1 MKDFAAKLAKK
12 RRDLGITQT
21 DFAEKMM
28 VSRQTVNRWESGAVL
43 PDIEKIADIADIL
56 GVSCDYLL
64 KDGVMEE
71 ADVGGEASEADRT
84 PGKLI
89 ENIVGAEVKL
99 DFCEDE
105 TDIDLYDVVCR
116 VVSISGNWLKVEF
129 DNKKTIVEKL
139 IPLSSVAS
147 IELVKEAES

>member
-71 ADVGGEASEADRT
+71 ADVCGEASEACRT

-116 VVSISGNWLKVEF
+116 VVSISGNWIKVEF

-147 IELVKEAES
+147 IELVKEAEA